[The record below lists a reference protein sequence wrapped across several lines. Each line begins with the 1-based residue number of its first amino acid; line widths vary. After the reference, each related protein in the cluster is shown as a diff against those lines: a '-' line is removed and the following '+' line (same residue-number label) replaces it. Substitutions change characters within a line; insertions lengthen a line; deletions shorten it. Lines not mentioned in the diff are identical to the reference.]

1 MTERTPTPA
10 SEPDPGSDASEAPP
24 ADPEPA
30 DPGPRRRWLKAAIR
44 LIGPALLVIVL
55 LRIDDPG
62 TLFAS
67 WGHAALAPLA
77 VAVLGNVLNNHF
89 KVLRWRALLRARG
102 YSYPLGRAWKT
113 FMASVYVAM
122 LTPGRVGDVLR
133 IQYLRH
139 DIGVP
144 YSEGLAVIVMDR
156 FCDMYVLLA
165 FVAVGVAHFASV
177 FTGELMVVTWVGVA
191 FTALAPAMLLVP
203 GVAERLMG
211 RVYAKVARERHEGG
225 LERFLEALRAQ
236 VSSRLIYAV
245 VLTAAAFLVNYAQGW
260 LLGQALGLRLSFFDV
275 MCMLAVTSLLSLLP
289 ISVSGVG
296 VRELFLALVF
306 PALGLTPQ
314 QGVSFGLLVFI
325 VIYLVVTLGGFVAWQ
340 LAPPPVDAKS
350 G

>member
-1 MTERTPTPA
+1 MTEPGPT
-10 SEPDPGSDASEAPP
+10 
-24 ADPEPA
+24 EPA
-30 DPGPRRRWLKAAIR
+30 ASPPPRRRWLKAAIR
-44 LIGPALLVIVL
+44 LIGPLLLLIVL
-55 LRIDDPG
+55 LRIDDPAA
-62 TLFAS
+62 LVES
-67 WGHAALAPLA
+67 WTGAALAPLL
-77 VAVLGNVLNNHF
+77 VAILGNVVNNHF

-102 YSYPLGRAWKT
+102 YRYPLGRAWQT

-177 FTGELMVVTWVGVA
+177 FTGDLMLVTWVGVA
-191 FTALAPAMLLVP
+191 LTALAPAMLLVP

-211 RVYAKVARERHEGG
+211 RVYAKVAKERHEGG
-225 LERFLEALRAQ
+225 LERFLSSLRAQ
-236 VSSRLIYAV
+236 VSPRLMYAV
-245 VLTAAAFLVNYAQGW
+245 VLTALAFMVNYGQGW
-260 LLGQALGLRLSFFDV
+260 LLGRALGLGLSFFDV

-306 PALGLTPQ
+306 PALGLTAD
-314 QGVSFGLLVFI
+314 QGVAFGLLVFI

-340 LAPPPVDAKS
+340 FAPPPTATKAP
-350 G
+350 

>member
-1 MTERTPTPA
+1 MIAPRPTLPTG
-10 SEPDPGSDASEAPP
+10 EPRPSRS
-24 ADPEPA
+24 
-30 DPGPRRRWLKAAIR
+30 WLKTAIR
-44 LIGPALLVIVL
+44 LIGPVLLVIVL

-62 TLFAS
+62 ALLES
-67 WGHAALAPLA
+67 WGSAAIAPLLLA
-77 VAVLGNVLNNHF
+77 ILGNVVNNHF

-102 YSYPLGRAWKT
+102 YQYPLGRAWKT

-177 FTGELMVVTWVGVA
+177 FTGELMLVTWVGVA
-191 FTALAPAMLLVP
+191 LIALAPAMFLIP

-225 LERFLEALRAQ
+225 LERFLTSLRAQ
-236 VSSRLIYAV
+236 VSPRLLYSV
-245 VLTAAAFLVNYAQGW
+245 VLTTLAFLVNYGQGW
-260 LLGQALGLRLSFFDV
+260 LLGQALGFNLSFFDV
-275 MCMLAVTSLLSLLP
+275 MCMLAVTSMLSLLP
-289 ISVSGVG
+289 ISVSGIG

-306 PALGLTPQ
+306 PALGLAPQ
-314 QGVSFGLLVFI
+314 QGVAFGLLVFI

-340 LAPPPVDAKS
+340 LAPPPVAAKPS
-350 G
+350 